1 MAQKS
6 NNKSN
11 NKRAERREKSE
22 RNMNRAVVLLIAGIV
37 AEWYLLLVDR
47 SYARGN
53 ISQFIRWYDILGV
66 LRWVGLALLAAGV
79 ALYVLREKKPWFL
92 WLGSALAGVGVFFAF
107 TSVCMRHVYP
117 TSVTVMC
124 VFVPVLMILGI
135 VYLFYQA
142 EFSVQA
148 TALAMTL
155 GALVLLGRSQSRL
168 VKLCAVLA
176 LLGVAALLAGVFL
189 LRERGGVLKL
199 GDKRLRLF
207 APEMDYRV
215 TLGVL
220 ALSFVLLLMVMIA
233 PSVAFYAT
241 WGLAI
246 AAFALAVYYT
256 VKLL

>member
-1 MAQKS
+1 MAQ
-6 NNKSN
+6 KSN

-22 RNMNRAVVLLIAGIV
+22 RNMNRAVILLTAGIV

-53 ISQFIRWYDILGV
+53 IDQFVRWYDILGV
-66 LRWVGLALLAAGV
+66 MRWVGFALLAAGV
-79 ALYVLREKKPWFL
+79 VLYALRKERRWFS
-92 WLGSALAGVGVFFAF
+92 WLGAGLSGVGVFFAF
-107 TSVCMRHVYP
+107 TSICMRHVYP

-124 VFVPVLMILGI
+124 VLVPVVLILGI
-135 VYLFYQA
+135 VYLFYQV

-148 TALAMTL
+148 TALAMAL
-155 GALVLLGRSQSRL
+155 GALALLGRSQSRL
-168 VKLCAVLA
+168 VKACAVLA
-176 LLGVAALLAGVFL
+176 LLGVAALLACVFL
-189 LRERGGVLKL
+189 LKKRNGALKL

-220 ALSFVLLLMVMIA
+220 ALCLVLLLVTMIA
-233 PSVAFYAT
+233 PGAAFYTT

-246 AAFALAVYYT
+246 VAFGLAVYYT

>member
-1 MAQKS
+1 MAQ
-6 NNKSN
+6 KSN

-37 AEWYLLLVDR
+37 AEWYLLLVNR
-47 SYARGN
+47 AYAHGN
-53 ISQFIRWYDILGV
+53 ISQFIQWYDTLGV

-92 WLGSALAGVGVFFAF
+92 WLGATLAGVGVFLTF
-107 TSVCMRHVYP
+107 TSICMRHVYP

-148 TALAMTL
+148 TGLAMTL
-155 GALVLLGRSQSRL
+155 GALALLSRSQSRL
-168 VKLCAVLA
+168 VRACAVLA
-176 LLGVAALLAGVFL
+176 LLGVAALFAGVFL
-189 LRERGGVLKL
+189 LRKYGGVLKL
-199 GDKRLRLF
+199 GGKRLRLF
-207 APEMDYRV
+207 APEMDYRL

-220 ALSFVLLLMVMIA
+220 GLSLVLLLITMIA
-233 PSVAFYAT
+233 PSAAFYTA
-241 WGLAI
+241 WGLAF

>member
-6 NNKSN
+6 ND
-11 NKRAERREKSE
+11 KRAARKEKSE
-22 RNMNRAVVLLIAGIV
+22 RNMNRAVILLVAGIV

-47 SYARGN
+47 AYVRGN
-53 ISQFIRWYDILGV
+53 ISQFIEWYDTLGV
-66 LRWVGLALLAAGV
+66 LRWVGFALLAAGV

-92 WLGSALAGVGVFFAF
+92 WLGVSLAGVGVFFAF
-107 TSVCMRHVYP
+107 TSICMRHVYP

-124 VFVPVLMILGI
+124 VLVPVVMILGI

-148 TALAMTL
+148 TALAIAL
-155 GALVLLGRSQSRL
+155 GALVLLSRSQSRL

-176 LLGVAALLAGVFL
+176 LLGVAALLAGVVL
-189 LRERGGVLKL
+189 LKQRNGVLKL

-207 APEMDYRV
+207 APEVDYRL
-215 TLGVL
+215 TLGVP
-220 ALSFVLLLMVMIA
+220 ALCLVLVLVTMIA
-233 PSVAFYAT
+233 PGAAFYTT

-246 AAFALAVYYT
+246 VAFSLAVYYT
-256 VKLL
+256 IKLL